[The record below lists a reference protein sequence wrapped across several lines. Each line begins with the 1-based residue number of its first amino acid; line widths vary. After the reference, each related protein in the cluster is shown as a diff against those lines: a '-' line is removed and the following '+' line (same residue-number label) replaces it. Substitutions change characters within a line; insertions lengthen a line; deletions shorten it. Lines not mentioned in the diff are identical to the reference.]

1 MQLSI
6 ETNFPEV
13 QRKLD
18 LLRAD
23 IAVKAAARAINRT
36 IEQAKTQMGRQIRAE
51 FMVDSRF
58 VAQRLRIKRATFFAG
73 VLSVQATLDATAKT
87 RSANLARFG
96 AKEVGLGVSVK
107 IKRVGARKTVRGAFI
122 GNKGRT
128 VFERVPGTRMAS
140 RKWGGKHGEQ
150 IKPVQTIDVPQMF
163 NTRRINA
170 AVVAAMQSR
179 FPAIFER
186 ELAYALSQFNGGR
199 A

>member
-18 LLRAD
+18 LLRTD
-23 IAVKAAARAINRT
+23 IAAKAAARAINRT